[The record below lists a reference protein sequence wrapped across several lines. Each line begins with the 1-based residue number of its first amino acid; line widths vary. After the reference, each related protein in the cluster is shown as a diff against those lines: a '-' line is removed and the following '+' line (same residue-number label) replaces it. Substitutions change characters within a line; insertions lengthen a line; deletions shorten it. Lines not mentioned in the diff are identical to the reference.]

1 MKHYLNDTPCQ
12 KQRDV
17 ICADNYASY
26 GEAIRT
32 IRNKLRKAA
41 PRDGAKVY
49 TEFRLLYNIVHRF
62 NG

>member
-1 MKHYLNDTPCQ
+1 MKHYLDDTPCQ

-17 ICADNYASY
+17 ICIDAYASY

-32 IRNKLRKAA
+32 IRNNLRKAIK
-41 PRDGAKVY
+41 RNGAEVY
-49 TEFRLLYNIVHRF
+49 TSIRPLYNIVRHF